1 MSIVK
6 HDWLDRQLL
15 SYSGHNTEQSIDT
28 DTHGWHQ
35 DPSLYRGLPTSL
47 KVLTFSSGRLKAL
60 KNGKELQSLMC
71 WKSPPI

>member
-28 DTHGWHQ
+28 DTHGWPQ

-47 KVLTFSSGRLKAL
+47 KVLTFSSGSFKVL
-60 KNGKELQSLMC
+60 KNTEKNS
-71 WKSPPI
+71 SP